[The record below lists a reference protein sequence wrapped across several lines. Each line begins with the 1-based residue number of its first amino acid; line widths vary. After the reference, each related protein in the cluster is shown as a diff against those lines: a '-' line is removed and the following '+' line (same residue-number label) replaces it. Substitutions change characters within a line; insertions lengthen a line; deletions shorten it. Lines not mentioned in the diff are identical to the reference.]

1 MITTEIRVLATR
13 EFAAIDQSFHPR
25 PDLPAELECA
35 VAWASGLWNGAFLSL
50 TNQQIKSIT
59 SPVRSS
65 VIIPVDATATQKDE
79 LLTAAR
85 SAFHLRAAEPAD
97 VAAIRDRLER
107 YALQDVTARKA
118 SAA

>member
-65 VIIPVDATATQKDE
+65 VIIPVDATATQKTNCSQPPDQ
-79 LLTAAR
+79 R
-85 SAFHLRAAEPAD
+85 SICVPPNQQTLPPYVIAWSDTP
-97 VAAIRDRLER
+97 
-107 YALQDVTARKA
+107 YKT
-118 SAA
+118 